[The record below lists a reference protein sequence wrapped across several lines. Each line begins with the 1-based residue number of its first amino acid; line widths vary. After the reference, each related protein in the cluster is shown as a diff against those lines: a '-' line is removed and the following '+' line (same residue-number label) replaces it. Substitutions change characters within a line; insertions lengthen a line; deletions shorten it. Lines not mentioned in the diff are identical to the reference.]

1 MKNISKIVFDV
12 IRTRQFDRKAKKIWG
27 AADLDRIIVDL
38 AHNPESGAHLG
49 GGLYK
54 VRVGVQGRG
63 KRGGARIIYLLIT
76 DDHQIYLLDAYAKNE
91 KGDLTAA
98 EYKILR
104 EIAENLRSK
113 DHDKKKR

>member
-1 MKNISKIVFDV
+1 MKNIGKIVFNV

-27 AADLDRIIVDL
+27 AADLDRIIHDL
-38 AHNPESGAHLG
+38 AHNPESGVHLG

-54 VRVGVQGRG
+54 VRVSVQGRG
-63 KRGGARIIYLLIT
+63 KRGGARIIYLLIS

-91 KGDLTAA
+91 KGDLSAA

-104 EIAENLRSK
+104 EVAENLRSK
-113 DHDKKKR
+113 DHDTKKR

>member
-1 MKNISKIVFDV
+1 MKNVNKIVFEV

-27 AADLDRIIVDL
+27 AADLDQIIVDL

-54 VRVGVQGRG
+54 VRAGVQGRG

-91 KGDLTAA
+91 KSDLSQT
-98 EYKILR
+98 EYKMLR
-104 EIAENLRSK
+104 EVAENLRST
-113 DHDKKKR
+113 DNDKKKR